1 MRKDDERVITED
13 LQNLSA
19 GGEKGDDLIR
29 VLRDLTSVQ
38 RKIADLQVELQ
49 GRKEDKNVAHL
60 THVSE
65 MEKKIETLARI
76 TAILKDVI
84 QNKDR
89 IIARLQQPYSLD
101 CIPVEAE
108 YQKQFSEL
116 LMKAA
121 SDYGLLTSSVADF
134 QWTQNFKEP
143 PSVWGEMLR
152 PIPVALA
159 SCTRFF
165 EAMTAMRE
173 SFATLQ
179 KLRLGPTDSQ
189 LKVPAGRS
197 DCVTP
202 PPWGKESSLD
212 DLAFTS
218 SKEDNNSSDL
228 DGMSNRRLSWPLG
241 KANGTTH
248 ERSLLKNKLNSMLDL
263 RSEGEVFH
271 DVQECHDTDHG
282 HHENISNVIG
292 EQTEILQDQMSTI
305 DKAIQYRDILLLF
318 RFNDHDLPFELQEV
332 IMFDLRLLTLFE
344 AGLPSW
350 IWLNR
355 TSKQQLAAVA
365 GIRRRFR
372 RLAVI
377 PAATVVSHTAF
388 IPANHGV
395 FRDPS
400 THLPLVYPYGRVSLL
415 VHLDSDDILLGSITT
430 IFWLICDI
438 LYAPIGLVVGLSNL
452 MGFVFNQ
459 MCDIIGDIWL
469 FVSGLLKLVSA
480 AESTVDNNDS
490 TRFRAVGSILRGFVA
505 FFTACNRHQLR

>member
-1 MRKDDERVITED
+1 MTSIQGSDSGWVGKKPLRRLGGMSDALSIAADLGFSVAPPPSQED
-13 LQNLSA
+13 LHNLSA

-29 VLRDLTSVQ
+29 VLRELTSVQ

-76 TAILKDVI
+76 TTILKDVI

-179 KLRLGPTDSQ
+179 KLRLGPSNSQ
-189 LKVPAGRS
+189 LKMTGGGS

-202 PPWGKESSLD
+202 PPWGKESSFD
-212 DLAFTS
+212 DLALTTS
-218 SKEDNNSSDL
+218 TEDGNSSDNL
-228 DGMSNRRLSWPLG
+228 DGTSNRRLSWPLG
-241 KANGTTH
+241 KANG
-248 ERSLLKNKLNSMLDL
+248 L
-263 RSEGEVFH
+263 
-271 DVQECHDTDHG
+271 
-282 HHENISNVIG
+282 
-292 EQTEILQDQMSTI
+292 
-305 DKAIQYRDILLLF
+305 
-318 RFNDHDLPFELQEV
+318 
-332 IMFDLRLLTLFE
+332 
-344 AGLPSW
+344 
-350 IWLNR
+350 
-355 TSKQQLAAVA
+355 
-365 GIRRRFR
+365 
-372 RLAVI
+372 
-377 PAATVVSHTAF
+377 
-388 IPANHGV
+388 
-395 FRDPS
+395 
-400 THLPLVYPYGRVSLL
+400 
-415 VHLDSDDILLGSITT
+415 
-430 IFWLICDI
+430 
-438 LYAPIGLVVGLSNL
+438 
-452 MGFVFNQ
+452 
-459 MCDIIGDIWL
+459 
-469 FVSGLLKLVSA
+469 
-480 AESTVDNNDS
+480 
-490 TRFRAVGSILRGFVA
+490 
-505 FFTACNRHQLR
+505 

>member
-1 MRKDDERVITED
+1 MASIQGSESGWVGRKPLRRLGGMSDALSIASDLGYTVAPLPSQED

-29 VLRDLTSVQ
+29 VLRELTCVQ

-76 TAILKDVI
+76 TTILKDVI

-179 KLRLGPTDSQ
+179 KLRLGQSESQ
-189 LKVPAGRS
+189 LKMSAGS
-197 DCVTP
+197 TDCMTP
-202 PPWGKESSLD
+202 PPWGKELSFD
-212 DLAFTS
+212 DLALT
-218 SKEDNNSSDL
+218 KQDGRNSSDL
-228 DGMSNRRLSWPLG
+228 DAMSNRRLSWPMG
-241 KANGTTH
+241 KTNG
-248 ERSLLKNKLNSMLDL
+248 L
-263 RSEGEVFH
+263 
-271 DVQECHDTDHG
+271 
-282 HHENISNVIG
+282 
-292 EQTEILQDQMSTI
+292 
-305 DKAIQYRDILLLF
+305 
-318 RFNDHDLPFELQEV
+318 
-332 IMFDLRLLTLFE
+332 
-344 AGLPSW
+344 
-350 IWLNR
+350 
-355 TSKQQLAAVA
+355 
-365 GIRRRFR
+365 
-372 RLAVI
+372 
-377 PAATVVSHTAF
+377 
-388 IPANHGV
+388 
-395 FRDPS
+395 
-400 THLPLVYPYGRVSLL
+400 
-415 VHLDSDDILLGSITT
+415 
-430 IFWLICDI
+430 
-438 LYAPIGLVVGLSNL
+438 
-452 MGFVFNQ
+452 
-459 MCDIIGDIWL
+459 
-469 FVSGLLKLVSA
+469 
-480 AESTVDNNDS
+480 
-490 TRFRAVGSILRGFVA
+490 
-505 FFTACNRHQLR
+505 